1 MKKEEEKQSAF
12 PAILRYVLGIFLFF
26 SPFAICLLRGL
37 DVMLVFL
44 GLLTPP
50 LTFMFLPPLATGVYF
65 IISKKW
71 HLRMDIFFLILS
83 IIAEVLILT
92 LEFNNV

>member
-1 MKKEEEKQSAF
+1 MKKEGDKQVAF
-12 PAILRYVLGIFLFF
+12 PSILRYILGIFLFF
-26 SPFAICLLRGL
+26 SPFAICLIRGL

-65 IISKKW
+65 IVSKKW
-71 HLRMDIFFLILS
+71 HIRMDIFFMIISFIVEALIF
-83 IIAEVLILT
+83 T
-92 LEFNNV
+92 LPFDNV

>member
-1 MKKEEEKQSAF
+1 MKKDGEKQNVFS
-12 PAILRYVLGIFLFF
+12 AILRYVLGIFLFF
-26 SPFAICLLRGL
+26 SPFAICLLREL

-50 LTFMFLPPLATGVYF
+50 LTFFFLPPLATGVYF

-71 HLRMDIFFLILS
+71 HWRMDIFFFIIS

-92 LEFNNV
+92 LEFDNV

>member
-1 MKKEEEKQSAF
+1 MKKEEEKQNAF
-12 PAILRYVLGIFLFF
+12 LPILRYILGLFFFF
-26 SPFAICLLRGL
+26 SPFAICFIRGL

-50 LTFMFLPPLATGVYF
+50 LTFMFLPPLATGIYF

-71 HLRMDIFFLILS
+71 HFRMDIFFMIIS

-92 LEFNNV
+92 LEFGNV

>member
-1 MKKEEEKQSAF
+1 MDKEEKNLNQF
-12 PAILRYVLGIFLFF
+12 PTILRYLLGIFLFF
-26 SPFAICLLRGL
+26 SPFIICFVRKL

-65 IISKKW
+65 IVSKKW
-71 HLRMDIFFLILS
+71 HWRGDIFLILIS
-83 IIAEVLILT
+83 IIAEIFIALSS
-92 LEFNNV
+92 FNNG